1 MSGKSQIPTASAAK
15 QFASRL
21 ALVYGTG
28 FGLVGTH
35 LPYFPVW
42 LKAVGVDAG
51 WIGLITAVPAMTR
64 FTVLPFVTGF
74 AERRHAL
81 RGAITVTAFAT
92 ALGLAV
98 VGTQHLPLLIL
109 IAYAATC
116 CLWTPMVPLIDAYA
130 LRGVAQYGLKYG
142 PLRLWGSAAF
152 IAAALACGQL
162 LDVISAKHLIWL
174 IVGMA
179 SLGAL
184 MSLGLQPLG
193 VIKSAPTTHHGAGA
207 LLRDGGFLAIILT
220 SALIQSSHQAYYI
233 FASIAWQQ
241 EGFSGLTI
249 ASLWVLGVL
258 AEIMV
263 FALSPQF
270 TLQPATLVVI
280 AALSAVARWVITAQS
295 PPFPILAAVQ
305 LMHGLTFGLTQ
316 IGTMGLMVHHVPPHI
331 MARGQGF
338 LAACAGIV
346 ASSVS
351 ILTGV
356 VYARYGQGVY
366 YVMAALAGTGAI
378 VMWSARKRLAAHQPQ
393 SEGSGG

>member
-1 MSGKSQIPTASAAK
+1 MSGESQIPTASAARR
-15 QFASRL
+15 FASRL
-21 ALVYGTG
+21 ALVYSTG

-51 WIGLITAVPAMTR
+51 WIGLITAVPAVTR

-81 RGAITVTAFAT
+81 RGAIMVTAFAT
-92 ALGLAV
+92 AVGLAI
-98 VGTQHLPLLIL
+98 VGTQHLPVLIL
-109 IAYAATC
+109 LAYAATC

-130 LRGVAQYGLKYG
+130 LRGVSQFGLKYG

-152 IAAALACGQL
+152 IVTALACGQL

-174 IVGMA
+174 IAGMA
-179 SLGAL
+179 GLGAL
-184 MSLGLQPLG
+184 VSLGLRPLG
-193 VIKSAPTTHHGAGA
+193 PVKTARTTRHGAGA
-207 LLRDGGFLAIILT
+207 LLRDGGFLAIILS

-241 EGFSGLTI
+241 EGFGGLTI

-258 AEIMV
+258 AEIVV
-263 FALSPQF
+263 FALSPRF
-270 TLQPATLVVI
+270 TLPPAILVII
-280 AALSAVARWVITAQS
+280 AALCAVARWVITAQA
-295 PPFPILAAVQ
+295 PPIAILATVQ
-305 LMHGLTFGLTQ
+305 LLHGLTFGLTQ
-316 IGTMGLMVHHVPPHI
+316 IGTMGLMLHHVPPHV
-331 MARGQGF
+331 MARRQGF
-338 LAACAGIV
+338 LAACSGIV

-351 ILTGV
+351 IVTGL

-366 YVMAALAGTGAI
+366 YVMAGLAGAAAL
-378 VMWSARKRLAAHQPQ
+378 VMWSARSRLSQPH
-393 SEGSGG
+393 SDVSGG

>member
-1 MSGKSQIPTASAAK
+1 MAAESQIPIAAAARR
-15 QFASRL
+15 FAGRL
-21 ALVYGTG
+21 ALVYSTG

-51 WIGLITAVPAMTR
+51 WIGLITAVPAVTR

-81 RGAITVTAFAT
+81 RGAIMVTAFAT
-92 ALGLAV
+92 TIGLAV

-130 LRGVAQYGLKYG
+130 LRGVTQYGLKYG

-152 IAAALACGQL
+152 IVAALACGQL
-162 LDVISAKHLIWL
+162 LDIISAKHLIWL

-179 SLGAL
+179 GLGAL
-184 MSLGLQPLG
+184 VSLGLQPLG
-193 VIKSAPTTHHGAGA
+193 VIKTAPAAHHGAGA

-258 AEIMV
+258 AEIVV
-263 FALSPQF
+263 FALSPRF
-270 TLQPATLVVI
+270 TLPPAILVVI
-280 AALSAVARWVITAQS
+280 AALCAVARWVITAQA
-295 PPFPILAAVQ
+295 PPIAILAAVQ
-305 LMHGLTFGLTQ
+305 LLHGLTFGLTQ
-316 IGTMGLMVHHVPPHI
+316 VGTMGLMVHHVPPHI

-338 LAACAGIV
+338 LAGCSGIV

-351 ILTGV
+351 ILSGV

-366 YVMAALAGTGAI
+366 YVMAALAATGAL
-378 VMWSARKRLAAHQPQ
+378 VMWSARKRLSQPQ